1 VAPVSMRIADEMAAF
16 RDGAPL
22 SCDARG
28 TQKRLSLV
36 HDVIQDETDHNN
48 QSNDIDDVIHFPDR
62 L

>member
-1 VAPVSMRIADEMAAF
+1 MKMVAF

-28 TQKRLSLV
+28 TVAQGRSLV
-36 HDVIQDETDHNN
+36 HDVIEDETDHDN
-48 QSNDIDDVIHFPDR
+48 QSNDIDNVIHFPDR